1 MNTLVANKFY
11 ILLTCLFCVNF
22 ITFNTFSEGN
32 LTKRAK
38 RLNEIII
45 DGNNGL
51 SINKINI
58 ETGKFYRLRI
68 TSDGKDEYIF
78 EAPIFFRNIWI
89 DQIVIDKK
97 EIKPT
102 GIYFLEYDDKGSID
116 LFFIALRTGSYNYGI
131 RGYPEKKFK
140 GQIIIK

>member
-78 EAPIFFRNIWI
+78 ECKDSF
-89 DQIVIDKK
+89 
-97 EIKPT
+97 IKV
-102 GIYFLEYDDKGSID
+102 K
-116 LFFIALRTGSYNYGI
+116 
-131 RGYPEKKFK
+131 
-140 GQIIIK
+140 IKNENC

>member
-1 MNTLVANKFY
+1 MEKMNIFLKP
-11 ILLTCLFCVNF
+11 LF
-22 ITFNTFSEGN
+22 
-32 LTKRAK
+32 
-38 RLNEIII
+38 
-45 DGNNGL
+45 
-51 SINKINI
+51 
-58 ETGKFYRLRI
+58 
-68 TSDGKDEYIF
+68 
-78 EAPIFFRNIWI
+78 FFRNIWI